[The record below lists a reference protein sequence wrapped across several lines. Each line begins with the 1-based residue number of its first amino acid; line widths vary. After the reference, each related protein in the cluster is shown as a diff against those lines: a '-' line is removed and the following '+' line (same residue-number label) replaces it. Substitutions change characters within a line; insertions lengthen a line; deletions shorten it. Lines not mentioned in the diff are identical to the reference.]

1 MIIGDLLKLIRGFD
15 EIVIFTEANTVI
27 GLQSVKIKVNLE
39 DMEMYKHL
47 EIKSIEPYHSVDCGY
62 KAIKIRV

>member
-1 MIIGDLLKLIRGFD
+1 MIIGDLIKLIRGFD

-39 DMEMYKHL
+39 DIEVYKHL
-47 EIKSIEPYHSVDCGY
+47 EIKSIAPFNSTDYGY
-62 KAIKIRV
+62 KTILITV